1 MKLEFKP
8 CEEFWVATII
18 FDDPNCDPEHHRI
31 EIGAI
36 NGRTIDERPDLRTR
50 FVDLMRAVTV
60 HMIKEAVDEVVSFG
74 DLKEKD

>member
-18 FDDPNCDPEHHRI
+18 FDDPDCPEHHRI

-50 FVDLMRAVTV
+50 FVDLMREVTA
-60 HMIKEAVDEVVSFG
+60 HMIKEAADEVISFG